1 MDWVVETEQEV
12 TEWYLDLNADE
23 RDVVAVHVDLLAE
36 FGHGLRMP
44 HSKPLGQGL
53 FELRFDMS
61 RRSWRISYYFRPDRV
76 IVLLTVFHK
85 QRDNEAKE
93 VARARVARARCLAEH
108 QTDPTGKDQQR

>member
-1 MDWVVETEQEV
+1 MDREVETEQEV
-12 TEWYLDLNADE
+12 TEWYLGLTADE

-36 FGHGLRMP
+36 FGHELRMP

-85 QRDNEAKE
+85 QRNNEAKE
-93 VARARVARARCLAEH
+93 VARARVALARCLVEH
-108 QTDPTGKDQQR
+108 QAGSQRKDQQR